1 VNTKILCSL
10 AIAAL
15 IPSLALAAAKPA
27 LKLVA
32 ENFVSPTVLVP
43 IDSGRNLIADQLGQ
57 IHLLNNN
64 GKLAEKLV
72 IDLASRMA
80 SYNTNAFDERG
91 LCGLAVHP
99 GFSANRKFY
108 AYYSAPLRQS
118 APTNFNHTARLSEFT
133 LSADN
138 TAGNER
144 VMLEIDMPAFN
155 HHSGRMAFGP
165 DGLLYLSVGDGGNGN
180 DVGPGHSPQG
190 NGQDTS
196 KLLGKVL
203 RLDVDRKDAGKEYAV
218 PTDNPFV
225 KGGGAPEIFAYGFR
239 NPWGLSFDRGGER
252 GLFLADVG
260 QDSWEE
266 IDLVKKGGNYGW
278 NVREGFVCFNPKDA
292 RKPPEECPKVGA
304 NGEPLID
311 PIVAYKNFR
320 KFTKDPDAKG
330 ISITGGYVYRGKAFP
345 ELTGKYIFG
354 DWSRNFVKADGV
366 LYVASQGADGKWTMS
381 ALEVAG
387 KPDGAIGQ
395 FILAFGEDADGELY
409 LLTNTTS
416 ALRGKNGK
424 VWKLAAE

>member
-1 VNTKILCSL
+1 VNTKTLCSL

-43 IDSGRNLIADQLGQ
+43 IDRGRNLIADQLGQ
-57 IHLLNNN
+57 IHLLNKD

-80 SYNTNAFDERG
+80 GYNTNAFDERG

-108 AYYSAPLRQS
+108 AYYSAPLRKS

-144 VMLEIDMPAFN
+144 VVLEIDMPAFN

-165 DGLLYLSVGDGGNGN
+165 DGLLYLSVGDGGGGN
-180 DVGPGHSPQG
+180 DVGVGHSPQG

-366 LYVASQGADGKWTMS
+366 LYVASQAADGKWTMS